1 MPRTWKVR
9 LSDEEIDAL
18 DALRLKT
25 RSAAV
30 FRNGTIILMSAAG
43 RSKASIAEDLGCGTA
58 TVERVRRLYK
68 TVGISGLTPIKPPG
82 RSSKL
87 AAALREPV
95 LEAMQTSPQELGY
108 GFATWS
114 APRLAEHLR
123 RRCKLRASV
132 STVRR
137 VLAHEQYSLQRPKHT
152 LEGKRDEKAHA
163 KAKKELARMKKKHCA
178 KTRPKPSSSKTK
190 RKSTST
196 RC

>member
-1 MPRTWKVR
+1 MPRTWKGR
-9 LSDEEIDAL
+9 LTDDEIDAL
-18 DALRLKT
+18 DTLRLKT

-30 FRNGTIILMSAAG
+30 FRNGTIILMSDAG

-58 TVERVRRLYK
+58 TVERARRLYK
-68 TVGISGLTPIKPPG
+68 EMGLLGMTPIKPPG
-82 RSSKL
+82 RPSKL

-108 GFATWS
+108 GFTTWS
-114 APRLAEHLR
+114 VPRLAEHSR
-123 RRCKLRASV
+123 RRCRLRASV

-152 LEGKRDEKAHA
+152 LKGKRDEKAHA
-163 KAKKELARMKKKHCA
+163 TAKKELVRMKKKHCA
-178 KTRPKPSSSKTK
+178 KTRPKPSSSRTK

-196 RC
+196 RY